1 MFACANVY
9 VCMCVR
15 ACVRMCV
22 LFSDGVFLIVNDDFV
37 RYFDLNALFTKF
49 NKTTLFSEKTVGT
62 LWQIQ
67 EGVGGFQLWT
77 YRR

>member
-62 LWQIQ
+62 L
-67 EGVGGFQLWT
+67 
-77 YRR
+77 